1 MFIKEI
7 ILDGFKCYEERTVV
21 AGIDCSFNAI
31 TGMNGS
37 GKSNVLDGV
46 LFALGLE
53 TARALRA
60 DSLKELVNVHR
71 SECRVDVVFC
81 NKEKSRSPLGY
92 EHCDEIR
99 VSRAIDADGRTKHYL
114 NGHVCTQSALGKF
127 CMSMGLQSRGMLSSV
142 VMQGHITRILSM
154 RSEDLKNLVGEAA
167 GTRCYENEKEKAMQA
182 IAKKEE
188 KLREVSEML
197 QRRISPFYGK
207 LREERTRYVESR
219 DIDERK
225 KRLMDDLNEVC
236 YLMCM
241 CDAECAVRG
250 LIEYMDKYSDE
261 FERVEQNEEM
271 IENMRRVDEE
281 GDVMWAKTA
290 MDEEKL
296 KIEEMRS
303 KRVEEMVIKKEQEL
317 AVMKEAN
324 AKYDMNELIARENVL
339 VESLGDADAGLND
352 VVSKAE
358 ELANLRHMRSKI
370 DVELGL
376 MGDACFWQ
384 DKLEEIERLRVDEDE
399 LERMRKKLY
408 VMKSRINYPF
418 IEGVFGTVD
427 ENFEICDM
435 KYFEAICVAMGGRG
449 KYVITS
455 DEKVGGIVLNGADRS
470 VSVIPLSKIRVNRND
485 EGVEKAIRMEKGI
498 WAVDLL
504 RFDGSVRKAIEFV
517 FGGFFVFEDKEVA
530 KKMCFENKVM
540 CITVDGTVYDP
551 RGMLSGGKNVVRVEV
566 VRRKEIEAIG
576 REVERLTMNKIK
588 FDELRGEYEE
598 MLRMKEV
605 DARRKVLAEEKR
617 KIDARMSV
625 ISDVYGEKID
635 IRNELKVVRE
645 NMITAKR
652 EMNEIKR
659 MNDRRRELKEEI
671 KVLEEMK
678 KKNDEE
684 MRMCEQKICEYQKI
698 VEGYEEKMSMK
709 SMNDDEIE
717 KLEEMNRGLKTE
729 IGRIKNKIMKVYG
742 ELEKRMKEACTEWD
756 VFDKSVAIGNRLKD
770 VIMQLRLDER
780 YFCIRRVRMS
790 EKERQMI
797 VEKKLLIEEQLMKLG
812 GVKRS
817 TMDPANFD
825 LLERNELMVEDLQD
839 KIHKLE
845 KDKLAINQ
853 SVMRLDDLGLS
864 ERRKAFKHI
873 NGRLGKFLRY
883 FIPDSDAR
891 IDEEAGEY
899 VLRVKVGSWKECL
912 EELSGGQRSLVALSL
927 IFSMLT
933 YRPSPFYVF
942 DEIDSALDLSH
953 TQSIGEIIR
962 NEFGNAQFLVVSLK
976 NGMFD
981 NANSI
986 FKVFMH
992 DGKSRICK
1000 IK

>member
-7 ILDGFKCYEERTVV
+7 VLDGFKCYEERTVV

-53 TARALRA
+53 TAKALRA

-81 NKEKSRSPLGY
+81 NKEKGRSPPGY

-99 VSRAIDADGRTKHYL
+99 VSRTIDADGRTKHYV
-114 NGHVCTQSALGKF
+114 NGHVCTQSGLSKF

-154 RSEDLKNLVGEAA
+154 KSDDLKNFVGEAA
-167 GTRCYENEKEKAMQA
+167 GTRCYESEKEKAMQA
-182 IAKKEE
+182 IEKKEA
-188 KLREVSEML
+188 KLRDVSEML
-197 QRRISPFYGK
+197 KRRISPFYGK

-219 DIDERK
+219 DVDERK
-225 KRLMDDLNEVC
+225 KRLADDLDEVC

-250 LIEYMDKYSDE
+250 LVEYVEKYGGGAGRIEE
-261 FERVEQNEEM
+261 NERI
-271 IENMRRVDEE
+271 IERMRRMDEE
-281 GDVMWAKTA
+281 GDVMWAKAA
-290 MDEEKL
+290 MDEERL
-296 KIEEMRS
+296 KIEGMKRKGVKEMMIR
-303 KRVEEMVIKKEQEL
+303 KEEEL
-317 AVMKEAN
+317 AAMKEMS
-324 AKYDMNELIARENVL
+324 AKYDMNELIARESVL
-339 VESLGDADAGLND
+339 VESLGDVDAGLHD

-358 ELANLRHMRSKI
+358 ELASLKRMRSKI
-370 DVELGL
+370 DVELSL
-376 MGDACFWQ
+376 MGEVCFCQ
-384 DKLEEIERLRVDEDE
+384 ERLEEIERLRVDEDE
-399 LERMRKKLY
+399 MEKMRKRLY
-408 VMKSRINYPF
+408 GMRSRINYPF

-449 KYVITS
+449 KYVITC
-455 DEKVGGIVLNGADRS
+455 DEKVGGKVLNGADRS
-470 VSVIPLSKIRVNRND
+470 VSVIPLSKIRANRND

-517 FGGFFVFEDKEVA
+517 FGNFFVFEDGEVA
-530 KKMCFENKVM
+530 RRVCFEKKVM
-540 CITVDGTVYDP
+540 CVTVDGTVYDP
-551 RGMLSGGKNVVRVEV
+551 RGMVSGGRNVMRVDV
-566 VRRKEIEAIG
+566 VRRKEIEEIEREIG
-576 REVERLTMNKIK
+576 RMAMNKLR
-588 FDELRGEYEE
+588 FDELRNEYEE
-598 MLRMKEV
+598 VLRMKEA
-605 DARRKVLAEEKR
+605 DARRRMLGEEKK

-635 IRNELKVVRE
+635 IRNELKAVRE
-645 NMITAKR
+645 NMIIAKR
-652 EMNEIKR
+652 EMNETKR
-659 MNDRRRELKEEI
+659 MSDRKREVKEEI
-671 KVLEEMK
+671 RMLEELKMK
-678 KKNDEE
+678 NEE
-684 MRMCEQKICEYQKI
+684 ETRVCEQRICEYQKI

-709 SMNDDEIE
+709 IRNDGEIE
-717 KLEEMNRGLKTE
+717 RLEEENRGLNRE
-729 IGRIKNKIMKVYG
+729 IGRMRNKIMKAYG
-742 ELEKRMKEACTEWD
+742 ELEKMIKEVCSEWD
-756 VFDKSVAIGNRLKD
+756 VFDESMMVENGLKNAIMRLG
-770 VIMQLRLDER
+770 LDER
-780 YFCIRRVRMS
+780 YFCIRRIRMD
-790 EKERQMI
+790 EEGRRRLM
-797 VEKKLLIEEQLMKLG
+797 EKKRVIGEELVKLG
-812 GVKRS
+812 GVRRS
-817 TMDPANFD
+817 TMDPSNFD
-825 LLERNELMVEDLQD
+825 LLERNELMVEDLQE
-839 KIHKLE
+839 KICKLE
-845 KDKLAINQ
+845 KDKAAISE
-853 SVMRLDDLGLS
+853 SVMKLDDLGLN
-864 ERRKAFKHI
+864 ERQKAFRHI
-873 NGRLGKFLRY
+873 NGRLGKFLKY

-899 VLRVKVGSWKECL
+899 VLRVKIGSWKECL

-927 IFSMLT
+927 IFSMLA

-981 NANSI
+981 SANSI
-986 FKVFMH
+986 FKVFMQ